1 MEGHEPCPACG
12 NRISSPVAREVGK
25 TVDGYSKITWKAQTT
40 SERGSLERAFPRTL
54 AAGWKLNYSW
64 SENGNEVTVGPDKIE
79 QPASA
84 DGKISLGD
92 DLDAM
97 GELDLV
103 TKAIEE
109 GCAAKQHE
117 APADIK
123 ARIRAHRL
131 KKAAAKAQK
140 AETVSV

>member
-1 MEGHEPCPACG
+1 MEGHEPCPSCG
-12 NRISSPVAREVGK
+12 HRTSGPVSREVGK

-40 SERGSLERAFPRTL
+40 SERGSLERAFPRTI
-54 AAGWKLNYSW
+54 AAGWKLAYSW
-64 SENGNEVTVGPDKIE
+64 SENGNEVTVGPEKE
-79 QPASA
+79 EVPVVG
-84 DGKISLGD
+84 GKVPVAD

-123 ARIRAHRL
+123 ARIRAHRA

-140 AETVSV
+140 PETANV